1 MQMEII
7 ALLVGVPKPPAATG
21 AKVQQ
26 PGRARLPWA
35 GFIAEISGEMRWK
48 SLKEEKKKIKASPD
62 VAGV

>member
-48 SLKEEKKKIKASPD
+48 SLKEEKKKK
-62 VAGV
+62 